1 MSQLIGLPK
10 SIDFGPVLHVVSLF
24 IRGGK
29 LSWELGY
36 EVSLRHAALGRRG
49 SRMLGGFSG
58 KRGNWQPSFETKIG
72 FYILVLARQS
82 CALFASGGIVHALE
96 LVIYLQD
103 AGA

>member
-1 MSQLIGLPK
+1 
-10 SIDFGPVLHVVSLF
+10 
-24 IRGGK
+24 
-29 LSWELGY
+29 
-36 EVSLRHAALGRRG
+36 
-49 SRMLGGFSG
+49 MLGGFSG